1 MLRDNNNYV
10 YFHDTLYKIIKKEF
24 GLSDRIETIKKEEL
38 KIEMF
43 IYKQIKLTIRQI
55 EKKVE
60 IDSSLVQLNNLL
72 SYLYYKIS
80 FKFLSMG
87 VKRYYLNL
95 DEMSSQNNE

>member
-1 MLRDNNNYV
+1 M
-10 YFHDTLYKIIKKEF
+10 YFHDILYKIIKNEF

-43 IYKQIKLTIRQI
+43 IYKKIKLTIRDI

-60 IDSSLVQLNNLL
+60 VDSSLVFHNNIM

-80 FKFLSMG
+80 FKFLSTG
-87 VKRYYLNL
+87 LKNYSLFL
-95 DEMSSQNNE
+95 KEDLK